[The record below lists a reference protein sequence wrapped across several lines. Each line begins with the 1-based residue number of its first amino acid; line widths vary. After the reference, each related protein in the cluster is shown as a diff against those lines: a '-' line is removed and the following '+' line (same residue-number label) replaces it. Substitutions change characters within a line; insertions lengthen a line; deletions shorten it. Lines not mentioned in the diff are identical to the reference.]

1 MNRNFEKWITTFKN
15 TLRTNDFW
23 VDWERVFSNV
33 KKYKKEISLLNK
45 ILNKTNIEEKFKK
58 LANKFPSITN
68 CIPLLIAVRSLSITT
83 AEKTVNFTGWKNLDE
98 ICDFMRESGLFKFL
112 QEGKIKNLNDYFT
125 GIEVGL
131 DSNGRKNR
139 GGKIMSECFES
150 FLKKLK
156 TPYKQ
161 EVTLFEIAKQYDLN
175 ISKVVK
181 NKRFDFVFVI
191 NGIVYGAEVNFY
203 SAGGS
208 KLNETAKSY
217 IELNNE
223 LKNVKNFEF
232 LWITDGEG
240 WMSAKK
246 DLQNAFNNIRHLY
259 NINNLKNGILGKL
272 INWKKEIYNEID
284 LKLEHESTKK
294 EK

>member
-1 MNRNFEKWITTFKN
+1 
-15 TLRTNDFW
+15 
-23 VDWERVFSNV
+23 
-33 KKYKKEISLLNK
+33 
-45 ILNKTNIEEKFKK
+45 
-58 LANKFPSITN
+58 
-68 CIPLLIAVRSLSITT
+68 
-83 AEKTVNFTGWKNLDE
+83 
-98 ICDFMRESGLFKFL
+98 MRESGLFKFL

-232 LWITDGEG
+232 L
-240 WMSAKK
+240 
-246 DLQNAFNNIRHLY
+246 
-259 NINNLKNGILGKL
+259 
-272 INWKKEIYNEID
+272 
-284 LKLEHESTKK
+284 
-294 EK
+294 